1 MRRVFTAEL
10 ELDPVCANTSGF
22 TGVIAAAT
30 ITTTA
35 KVIESLIVVCRFI
48 IIYTRTFYDLVNI
61 IAAKYARNKNYAQ
74 I

>member
-1 MRRVFTAEL
+1 MRKVFT
-10 ELDPVCANTSGF
+10 ELDPVCANTSDII
-22 TGVIAAAT
+22 GVTAAAA
-30 ITTTA
+30 ITMAA
-35 KVIESLIVVCRFI
+35 KIIEIFIVVCRFII

>member
-1 MRRVFTAEL
+1 MRKVFTEL
-10 ELDPVCANTSGF
+10 ELDPVCANTSDII
-22 TGVIAAAT
+22 GVTAAAA
-30 ITTTA
+30 ITMAA
-35 KVIESLIVVCRFI
+35 KIIEIFIVVCRFI